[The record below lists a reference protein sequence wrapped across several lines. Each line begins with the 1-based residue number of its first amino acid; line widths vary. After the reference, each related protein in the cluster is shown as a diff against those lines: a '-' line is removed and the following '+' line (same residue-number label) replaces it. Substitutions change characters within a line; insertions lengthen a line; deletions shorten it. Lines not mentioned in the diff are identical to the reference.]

1 MLSQSPTPFAGFT
14 LWFTGLPCAGKST
27 LASEIGVELRKRGHS
42 IEILDGDVVRTTL
55 CKGLGFSKEDRD
67 ENISRLGW
75 VCNLLNS
82 HGVVAIAAVVSPY
95 REARN
100 QLRRTIPRFI
110 EIYVKAPPS
119 VCMDRDVKGL
129 YAKAIAGELSHFTG
143 VDDPYEEPMAPDIIV
158 ETHDTS
164 VAQCVSLIIKCLET
178 IGTVRLGTASKSQPI
193 SVESCGS
200 PFPE

>member
-1 MLSQSPTPFAGFT
+1 MDSQSRSPSAGFT

-27 LASEIGVELRKRGHS
+27 LASEIGVELRNRGHF

-75 VCNLLNS
+75 VCNLLNR
-82 HGVVAIAAVVSPY
+82 HGIVAITAVVSPY

-100 QLRRTIPRFI
+100 QVRKGIPRFI
-110 EIYVKAPPS
+110 EIYVKAPLS
-119 VCMDRDVKGL
+119 VCKDRDVKGL
-129 YAKAIAGELSHFTG
+129 YAKAMAGELCHFTG

-158 ETHDTS
+158 ETHNTS
-164 VAQCVSLIIKCLET
+164 VAQCVSSIIKHLEA
-178 IGTVRLGTASKSQPI
+178 IGTVQPDPTSKLQRI
-193 SVESCGS
+193 SVESCGR
-200 PFPE
+200 PFPG

>member
-1 MLSQSPTPFAGFT
+1 MDSQSRSSSGGFT

-42 IEILDGDVVRTTL
+42 LEILDGDVVRTTL

-75 VCNLLNS
+75 ACNLLNR
-82 HGVVAIAAVVSPY
+82 HGIVAVTAVVSPY

-100 QLRRTIPRFI
+100 RVRKGIPRFI
-110 EIYVKAPPS
+110 EIYVKAPLS

-129 YAKAIAGELSHFTG
+129 YAKAMAGELSHFTG
-143 VDDPYEEPMAPDIIV
+143 VNDPYEEPMAPDIIV
-158 ETHDTS
+158 ETHNNS
-164 VAQCVSLIIKCLET
+164 VAQCVSSIIDHLEA
-178 IGTVRLGTASKSQPI
+178 IGIIQHETTAKAQRVSD
-193 SVESCGS
+193 ESCDS
-200 PFPE
+200 PFPG

>member
-1 MLSQSPTPFAGFT
+1 M
-14 LWFTGLPCAGKST
+14 
-27 LASEIGVELRKRGHS
+27 
-42 IEILDGDVVRTTL
+42 VRTTL
-55 CKGLGFSKEDRD
+55 CKGLGFSKVDRD

-110 EIYVKAPPS
+110 EIYVKAPLS

-158 ETHDTS
+158 ETHDTN
-164 VAQCVSLIIKCLET
+164 VAQCVKLDHQMS
-178 IGTVRLGTASKSQPI
+178 
-193 SVESCGS
+193 
-200 PFPE
+200 